1 MIDKPRVEVSD
12 SIRKWN
18 VFLSSMAVVLITLD
32 STIANIALPR
42 IQTDLNLSNDQIPWI
57 LTSYILANAVF
68 MPLTGFLADRFGK
81 RELLMGSVI
90 GFVATSLLCG
100 ISQNLEQL
108 VMARVLQGVSGA
120 FLLPVSQAI
129 LLDIHTK
136 TTYSRA
142 VGIWSMGIIIGPII
156 GPSIGGY
163 LTDTLSWHWVFLVNL
178 PLGIPLIIGL
188 AMVLPE
194 CPKQPDRKIDLRGF
208 LYLGLAVG
216 LMQLLIDRG
225 EGEHWLE
232 SWEIRLELVFSL
244 VFFAIFFIHTVGRK
258 QPFIQLACFKDAN
271 YVAGVI
277 FASCTNWVVYGT
289 SALLPGY
296 FQGVMR
302 YSVIDAGMLMVPRG
316 VGMLIALTILSRLPV
331 ARNPRPYIAFGFALV
346 AWSLSLMCN
355 FSTDI
360 TSEYIIWTGVL
371 QGIGTSFVF
380 MPTNVLCYLTL
391 PAHLQTDAASSV
403 GLIRNL
409 SGSIGIS
416 AVFTLFTRDNQMFHS
431 FLSETITPTRIM
443 QDWPALLSVESTQ
456 GAWILNMEISRQ
468 AAVQSYL
475 NIFAAMEWMA
485 IGIAVLLLLTHRRG
499 KRLVA

>member
-1 MIDKPRVEVSD
+1 
-12 SIRKWN
+12 
-18 VFLSSMAVVLITLD
+18 
-32 STIANIALPR
+32 
-42 IQTDLNLSNDQIPWI
+42 
-57 LTSYILANAVF
+57 
-68 MPLTGFLADRFGK
+68 
-81 RELLMGSVI
+81 
-90 GFVATSLLCG
+90 
-100 ISQNLEQL
+100 
-108 VMARVLQGVSGA
+108 
-120 FLLPVSQAI
+120 
-129 LLDIHTK
+129 
-136 TTYSRA
+136 
-142 VGIWSMGIIIGPII
+142 
-156 GPSIGGY
+156 
-163 LTDTLSWHWVFLVNL
+163 
-178 PLGIPLIIGL
+178 
-188 AMVLPE
+188 
-194 CPKQPDRKIDLRGF
+194 
-208 LYLGLAVG
+208 
-216 LMQLLIDRG
+216 
-225 EGEHWLE
+225 
-232 SWEIRLELVFSL
+232 
-244 VFFAIFFIHTVGRK
+244 
-258 QPFIQLACFKDAN
+258 
-271 YVAGVI
+271 
-277 FASCTNWVVYGT
+277 
-289 SALLPGY
+289 
-296 FQGVMR
+296 
-302 YSVIDAGMLMVPRG
+302 MVPRG